1 MGTYI
6 ITHQSEHDSDFDSW
20 FNLNENN
27 RAHLTS
33 WEELKNKHDVSYK
46 STFKTICTGWKL
58 NNLAYFQNVQ
68 GKFMEKRHARI

>member
-1 MGTYI
+1 MVDVWEPILSPIKVSI
-6 ITHQSEHDSDFDSW
+6 ISDFDGW

-46 STFKTICTGWKL
+46 STFKTISTG
-58 NNLAYFQNVQ
+58 
-68 GKFMEKRHARI
+68 